1 LTESLDAFNELRSIR
16 ARVEGIEHRQEV
28 LVRAHADG
36 ILQTIWQYIDRD
48 PDLGEI
54 YLLIDGKRTQQD
66 IVAALKGKAGASQ
79 PTVSR
84 KLSTLMRDL
93 GLIEFADHTDAG
105 KTYKKSPLDGILQLS
120 PKIER
125 RLRSGPI
132 LKGAR

>member
-54 YLLIDGKRTQQD
+54 TC
-66 IVAALKGKAGASQ
+66 
-79 PTVSR
+79 
-84 KLSTLMRDL
+84 
-93 GLIEFADHTDAG
+93 
-105 KTYKKSPLDGILQLS
+105 
-120 PKIER
+120 
-125 RLRSGPI
+125 
-132 LKGAR
+132 